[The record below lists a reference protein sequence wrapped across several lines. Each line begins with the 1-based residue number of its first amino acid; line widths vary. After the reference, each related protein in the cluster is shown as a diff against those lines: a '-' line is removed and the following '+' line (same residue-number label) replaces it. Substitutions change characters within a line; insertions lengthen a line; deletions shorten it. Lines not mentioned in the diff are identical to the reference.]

1 MREIPMAA
9 AGVGAR
15 VMPAALALCE
25 WLLHLEGLPGARV
38 LELGAGA
45 GAVPTSAAQEK
56 TARLKA
62 RGIVGRTPLRMWLRA
77 VAAHAPWAPGAPDRP
92 R

>member
-1 MREIPMAA
+1 MAA

-45 GAVPTSAAQEK
+45 GAVPTSAPHCEAARREAQEK
-56 TARLKA
+56 MCETQLHTDK
-62 RGIVGRTPLRMWLRA
+62 V
-77 VAAHAPWAPGAPDRP
+77 
-92 R
+92 